1 MLLREV
7 LKGRIRHCVEYKC
20 VPSKTGAQSKD
31 CPPGHVKRCA
41 KYAPGPG

>member
-1 MLLREV
+1 MLRQIV
-7 LKGRIRHCVEYKC
+7 YGRIRHCIAYKC
-20 VPSKTGAQSKD
+20 VPAKRGQSPG